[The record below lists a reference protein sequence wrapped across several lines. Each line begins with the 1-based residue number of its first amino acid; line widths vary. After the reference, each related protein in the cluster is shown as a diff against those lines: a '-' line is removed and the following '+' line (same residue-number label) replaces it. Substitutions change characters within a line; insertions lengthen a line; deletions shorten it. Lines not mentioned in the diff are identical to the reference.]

1 MTSTNII
8 DHIGAEGKYEFF
20 VYIGMALLCTDSSQ
34 LLISQVSPVRILI
47 FIVLQIVSLPQ
58 SDSRMGLEGDPDL
71 AETEASLV
79 SWIWQEISSS
89 YLNIALTVAIL
100 YLLYKILLQK
110 EEEQPISVE
119 PPVPPMKK
127 QVNLHGNNG
136 NIHGVKRTR
145 HTIM

>member
-1 MTSTNII
+1 MTSTST
-8 DHIGAEGKYEFF
+8 
-20 VYIGMALLCTDSSQ
+20 LLTSLELMENTSFQCTDWHAIALYTDSAATYQSSQ
-34 LLISQVSPVRILI
+34 PSPYLNQHCSPDLFVAK
-47 FIVLQIVSLPQ
+47 SQ

-71 AETEASLV
+71 EQTEASVV

-119 PPVPPMKK
+119 PPIPPMKK
-127 QVNLHGNNG
+127 QVSEHNQLPW
-136 NIHGVKRTR
+136 KQPWRR
-145 HTIM
+145 

>member
-1 MTSTNII
+1 
-8 DHIGAEGKYEFF
+8 
-20 VYIGMALLCTDSSQ
+20 
-34 LLISQVSPVRILI
+34 
-47 FIVLQIVSLPQ
+47 
-58 SDSRMGLEGDPDL
+58 MGLEGDPDL
-71 AETEASLV
+71 EQTEASVV

-127 QVNLHGNNG
+127 QVSC
-136 NIHGVKRTR
+136 NIINMVTVERS
-145 HTIM
+145 I

>member
-1 MTSTNII
+1 
-8 DHIGAEGKYEFF
+8 
-20 VYIGMALLCTDSSQ
+20 MAVLCTDSFATYQSSQ
-34 LLISQVSPVRILI
+34 PSPYLNQHCSSDYSVAKT
-47 FIVLQIVSLPQ
+47 Q

-71 AETEASLV
+71 EQTEASVV

-127 QVNLHGNNG
+127 QVNLHGN
-136 NIHGVKRTR
+136 IHGVKRTR

>member
-1 MTSTNII
+1 
-8 DHIGAEGKYEFF
+8 
-20 VYIGMALLCTDSSQ
+20 
-34 LLISQVSPVRILI
+34 
-47 FIVLQIVSLPQ
+47 
-58 SDSRMGLEGDPDL
+58 MGLEGDPDL
-71 AETEASLV
+71 EQTEASVV

-127 QVNLHGNNG
+127 QVSCYRINMGTTTESPCSMTLYL
-136 NIHGVKRTR
+136 NIRT
-145 HTIM
+145 

>member
-1 MTSTNII
+1 
-8 DHIGAEGKYEFF
+8 
-20 VYIGMALLCTDSSQ
+20 
-34 LLISQVSPVRILI
+34 
-47 FIVLQIVSLPQ
+47 
-58 SDSRMGLEGDPDL
+58 MGLEGDPDL

-127 QVNLHGNNG
+127 QVNLHGN
-136 NIHGVKRTR
+136 IHGVKRTR